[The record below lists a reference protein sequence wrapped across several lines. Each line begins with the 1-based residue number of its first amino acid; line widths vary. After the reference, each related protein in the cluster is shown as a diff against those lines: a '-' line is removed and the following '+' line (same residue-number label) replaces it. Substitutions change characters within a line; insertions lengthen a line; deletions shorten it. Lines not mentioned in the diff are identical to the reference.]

1 MLRAWPRLWRW
12 QWRWR
17 QREATC
23 HFCGSASVLVP
34 PLGDARTEV
43 PATDMRLSS
52 GTPARWF
59 CSACASWN
67 HTDEHG
73 HILDLYERPMWD
85 ASVNDVQYAT
95 RKNDNSSPSLFC
107 RACLANQTLVTNL
120 LASYLP
126 DDDEQLDEERM
137 RAYPDYKRSLEERYP
152 LACEACH
159 ARAMAHLQQGDQHIQ
174 RTSLASWLQRR
185 ASAPASPP
193 SLWPWHFARLQWLLC
208 HALGVCIPLLSPRL
222 LVLSCLA
229 PYPWDPCQ
237 PQIQRYRTR
246 GVRMYAHGYGAFTCV
261 SFSLWAARVGL
272 YLSGHHAMP
281 MWCAILQVL
290 ALYIAYRARYISTDA
305 PISLV
310 SHAASTSA
318 SHSARDPLAAMSLCE
333 DRVAQAPLD
342 ALLEPSAAADEP
354 EDMEVEP
361 MDVRSMQWGP
371 QQFGGRMSSGLED
384 LFGHALSLDT
394 DRRNPRR
401 WPWAVACA
409 LAVLGLLLLQNA
421 SGHYLGGSFGPIMSS
436 GRTWAS
442 NSSGVSRPRPTVD
455 SLSVRPSW

>member
-1 MLRAWPRLWRW
+1 M
-12 QWRWR
+12 
-17 QREATC
+17 
-23 HFCGSASVLVP
+23 LVP
-34 PLGDARTEV
+34 PLGEAHAEV
-43 PATDMRLSS
+43 PASDMRLSS

-95 RKNDNSSPSLFC
+95 HRKDSSPASLFC
-107 RACLANQTLVTNL
+107 RTCLANQTLVTNL

-126 DDDEQLDEERM
+126 DDDDEQLDEERM

-159 ARAMAHLQQGDQHIQ
+159 ARAMAHLQQWDQHIQ

-185 ASAPASPP
+185 ASAPAPQP
-193 SLWPWHFARLQWLLC
+193 SLWPWHVARLQWLLC
-208 HALGVCIPLLSPRL
+208 HALGVCIPLLYPRL
-222 LVLSCLA
+222 LVLTCIA
-229 PYPWDPCQ
+229 PYPLDPCQ

-246 GVRMYAHGYGAFTCV
+246 GVRMYTHGYSTFTCI
-261 SFSLWAARVGL
+261 SFSLWAARVGM
-272 YLSGHHAMP
+272 YLSGHP
-281 MWCAILQVL
+281 VRPVWWAIFQVL
-290 ALYIAYRARYISTDA
+290 ALYIAYRARYISTDT

-310 SHAASTSA
+310 SQTASTTS
-318 SHSARDPLAAMSLCE
+318 SHSARDPLAAMSLGE

-342 ALLEPSAAADEP
+342 SLLEPSAAADEP
-354 EDMEVEP
+354 EDMDVEP
-361 MDVRSMQWGP
+361 MDVRTMQWGP

-394 DRRNPRR
+394 DRRTSRQ
-401 WPWAVACA
+401 WPWVVGSA
-409 LAVLGLLLLQNA
+409 LAVLGLLLLPNA
-421 SGHYLGGSFGPIMSS
+421 SIL
-436 GRTWAS
+436 TWAGR
-442 NSSGVSRPRPTVD
+442 SGQS
-455 SLSVRPSW
+455 